1 MHVLVTGHQG
11 YIGSELFPLL
21 LSAGH
26 TVTGVDAG
34 YYRDRSLP
42 HEPGQVQSIHKDIR
56 DLEVI
61 DLESVETVIHL
72 AALSND
78 PLGDLNQD
86 LTHEINY
93 QASVRLAQLSKAAGV
108 QRFLFSSSCS
118 VYGRAESE
126 ALVTEESP
134 VHPLTAYAISK
145 VRTEEE
151 LARLADETFC
161 PVFLRNATA
170 YGWSPCF
177 RADLVL
183 NNLACWAYTTGE
195 IRILSDGTPWRPLVH
210 VQDIAV
216 AFLTL
221 LAAPL
226 GRIHNQVIN
235 VGAAGQNYR
244 VSELSI
250 FVQQAFPGS
259 RVSYADGGGPDPRS
273 YRVDFAKSADLLPKY
288 QPSWDAWSGAEQL
301 CRAFKGV
308 DLTMDE
314 FTGPRYTRLARLKE
328 LIDAGQLDDT
338 LRWVAGR
345 EMR

>member
-1 MHVLVTGHQG
+1 
-11 YIGSELFPLL
+11 
-21 LSAGH
+21 
-26 TVTGVDAG
+26 
-34 YYRDRSLP
+34 
-42 HEPGQVQSIHKDIR
+42 
-56 DLEVI
+56 
-61 DLESVETVIHL
+61 
-72 AALSND
+72 
-78 PLGDLNQD
+78 
-86 LTHEINY
+86 
-93 QASVRLAQLSKAAGV
+93 
-108 QRFLFSSSCS
+108 

-210 VQDIAV
+210 VQEIAR

-226 GRIHNQVIN
+226 DRIHNQVIN
-235 VGAAGQNYR
+235 IGAAGQNYR

-250 FVQQAFPGS
+250 LVQQAFPGS
-259 RVSYADGGGPDPRS
+259 GVSYVDGGGPDPRS
-273 YRVDFAKSADLLPKY
+273 YRVDFAKSAELLPKY
-288 QPSWDAWSGAEQL
+288 QPSWEARSGAEQL
-301 CRAFKGV
+301 CRAFTEV
-308 DLTMDE
+308 DLRRDE
-314 FTGPRYTRLARLKE
+314 ITGPRYTRLARLKE

-338 LRWVAGR
+338 LRWVV
-345 EMR
+345 

>member
-1 MHVLVTGHQG
+1 M
-11 YIGSELFPLL
+11 
-21 LSAGH
+21 
-26 TVTGVDAG
+26 
-34 YYRDRSLP
+34 
-42 HEPGQVQSIHKDIR
+42 
-56 DLEVI
+56 
-61 DLESVETVIHL
+61 
-72 AALSND
+72 
-78 PLGDLNQD
+78 
-86 LTHEINY
+86 
-93 QASVRLAQLSKAAGV
+93 RLAQLSKAAGV
-108 QRFLFSSSCS
+108 KRFLFSSSCS

-126 ALVTEESP
+126 ALVTEESS

-151 LARLADETFC
+151 LARLADETFT
-161 PVFLRNATA
+161 PVYLRNATA

-210 VQDIAV
+210 VQDIAQ

-221 LAAPL
+221 LAAP
-226 GRIHNQVIN
+226 RDRTHNKVLN
-235 VGAAGQNYR
+235 VGAAGQNYQ
-244 VSELSI
+244 VSELSS

-259 RVSYADGGGPDPRS
+259 RVSYADGGEPDPRS
-273 YRVDFAKSADLLPKY
+273 YRVDFSKLADLLPEY
-288 QPSWDAWSGAEQL
+288 RPSWDARSGLQQL
-301 CRAFKGV
+301 SQAYREA

-328 LIDAGQLDDT
+328 LLDAGQLDDT

-345 EMR
+345 GMG

>member
-1 MHVLVTGHQG
+1 MKVLVTGHEG
-11 YIGSELFPLL
+11 YIGSVLVPLL
-21 LSAGH
+21 YSAGH
-26 TVTGVDAG
+26 SVIGVDTG
-34 YYRDRSLP
+34 YFRDQSLSN
-42 HEPGQVQSIHKDIR
+42 EAEKFQSIRKDIR
-56 DLEVI
+56 DLEGI
-61 DLESVETVIHL
+61 DLQGIEAVIHL

-86 LTHEINY
+86 WTYEINY

-108 QRFLFSSSCS
+108 KRFLFSSSCS

-134 VHPLTAYAISK
+134 AHPLTAYAISK
-145 VRTEEE
+145 IRTEEE
-151 LARLADETFC
+151 VARLASETFT

-177 RADLVL
+177 RSDLVL

-195 IRILSDGTPWRPLVH
+195 IRILSDGSPWRPLVH
-210 VQDIAV
+210 VQDIAR

-226 GRIHNQVIN
+226 DRIHNQVIN

-244 VSELSI
+244 VSELSS

-273 YRVDFAKSADLLPKY
+273 YRVDFAKLADLLPEY
-288 QPSWDAWSGAEQL
+288 QPSWEAQAGAEQL
-301 CRAFKGV
+301 SQAYREAG
-308 DLTMDE
+308 LTMEE

-328 LIDAGQLDDT
+328 LIDTGQLDDT
-338 LRWVAGR
+338 LRWAAGR
-345 EMR
+345 ETI